1 MELSF
6 NKVWERDTS
15 GGNIALWTRGDHYAL
30 HISGTLDAASTDVVS
45 PALDSILEQHP
56 KELIFDLAELKY
68 LTSMGYRLFLIALKS
83 QNEHGGTVSFIHL
96 QPVMA
101 IVTVVAAVGNDG
113 PAAPPVMVEIPLGLI
128 PSPMDAYSC
137 RSSCTCHCSVTLG
150 TIIVA
155 GRMIAYNWFDC
166 DIQPQPAFVNWA
178 AGCVVPPP
186 TP

>member
-15 GGNIALWTRGDHYAL
+15 GGNIALWIRGDHYAL

-96 QPVMA
+96 QPQIQEVFSIMGA
-101 IVTVVAAVGNDG
+101 LSDLNVFADVAELDHYLLARQNAVERG
-113 PAAPPVMVEIPLGLI
+113 E
-128 PSPMDAYSC
+128 
-137 RSSCTCHCSVTLG
+137 
-150 TIIVA
+150 
-155 GRMIAYNWFDC
+155 
-166 DIQPQPAFVNWA
+166 
-178 AGCVVPPP
+178 
-186 TP
+186 

>member
-15 GGNIALWTRGDHYAL
+15 GGSIALWIRGDHYAL

-96 QPVMA
+96 QPQIQEVFSIMGA
-101 IVTVVAAVGNDG
+101 LSDLNVFADVEELDHYLLARQKAVERG
-113 PAAPPVMVEIPLGLI
+113 E
-128 PSPMDAYSC
+128 
-137 RSSCTCHCSVTLG
+137 
-150 TIIVA
+150 
-155 GRMIAYNWFDC
+155 
-166 DIQPQPAFVNWA
+166 
-178 AGCVVPPP
+178 
-186 TP
+186 

>member
-15 GGNIALWTRGDHYAL
+15 GGSIAFWVRGDHYAL

-96 QPVMA
+96 QPQIQEVFNIMGA
-101 IVTVVAAVGNDG
+101 LRDLNVFADIAELDHYLLARQQAVERG
-113 PAAPPVMVEIPLGLI
+113 E
-128 PSPMDAYSC
+128 
-137 RSSCTCHCSVTLG
+137 
-150 TIIVA
+150 
-155 GRMIAYNWFDC
+155 
-166 DIQPQPAFVNWA
+166 
-178 AGCVVPPP
+178 
-186 TP
+186 

>member
-15 GGNIALWTRGDHYAL
+15 GGNIALWIRGDHYAL

-96 QPVMA
+96 QPQIQEVFSIMGA
-101 IVTVVAAVGNDG
+101 LSDLNVFADVAELDHYLLARQK
-113 PAAPPVMVEIPLGLI
+113 AAERGE
-128 PSPMDAYSC
+128 
-137 RSSCTCHCSVTLG
+137 
-150 TIIVA
+150 
-155 GRMIAYNWFDC
+155 
-166 DIQPQPAFVNWA
+166 
-178 AGCVVPPP
+178 
-186 TP
+186 

>member
-1 MELSF
+1 MVARYMELSF

-15 GGNIALWTRGDHYAL
+15 GGSIAFWVRGDHYAL

-96 QPVMA
+96 QPQIQEVFSIMGA
-101 IVTVVAAVGNDG
+101 LSDLNVFADVAELDHYLLARQKAVERG
-113 PAAPPVMVEIPLGLI
+113 E
-128 PSPMDAYSC
+128 
-137 RSSCTCHCSVTLG
+137 
-150 TIIVA
+150 
-155 GRMIAYNWFDC
+155 
-166 DIQPQPAFVNWA
+166 
-178 AGCVVPPP
+178 
-186 TP
+186 

>member
-6 NKVWERDTS
+6 NKVWELDTS
-15 GGNIALWTRGDHYAL
+15 RGNIALWIRGDHHAL

-96 QPVMA
+96 QPQIQEVFSIMGA
-101 IVTVVAAVGNDG
+101 LSDLNVFADVAELDHYLLARQKAVERG
-113 PAAPPVMVEIPLGLI
+113 E
-128 PSPMDAYSC
+128 
-137 RSSCTCHCSVTLG
+137 
-150 TIIVA
+150 
-155 GRMIAYNWFDC
+155 
-166 DIQPQPAFVNWA
+166 
-178 AGCVVPPP
+178 
-186 TP
+186 

>member
-15 GGNIALWTRGDHYAL
+15 GGSIAFWVRGDHYAL

-96 QPVMA
+96 QPQIQEVFSIMGA
-101 IVTVVAAVGNDG
+101 LSDLNVFADVAELDHYLLARQQAVERG
-113 PAAPPVMVEIPLGLI
+113 E
-128 PSPMDAYSC
+128 
-137 RSSCTCHCSVTLG
+137 
-150 TIIVA
+150 
-155 GRMIAYNWFDC
+155 
-166 DIQPQPAFVNWA
+166 
-178 AGCVVPPP
+178 
-186 TP
+186 

>member
-15 GGNIALWTRGDHYAL
+15 GGSIAFWVRGDHYAL

-68 LTSMGYRLFLIALKS
+68 LTSMGYRFFLIALKS

-96 QPVMA
+96 QPQIQEVFSIMGA
-101 IVTVVAAVGNDG
+101 LSDLNVFADVAELDHYLLARQKAVERG
-113 PAAPPVMVEIPLGLI
+113 E
-128 PSPMDAYSC
+128 
-137 RSSCTCHCSVTLG
+137 
-150 TIIVA
+150 
-155 GRMIAYNWFDC
+155 
-166 DIQPQPAFVNWA
+166 
-178 AGCVVPPP
+178 
-186 TP
+186 

>member
-15 GGNIALWTRGDHYAL
+15 GGYIAFWVRGDHYAL

-68 LTSMGYRLFLIALKS
+68 LTSMGYRLFLIAIKS

-96 QPVMA
+96 QPQIQEVFSIMGA
-101 IVTVVAAVGNDG
+101 LSDLNVFADVAELDHYLLARQKAVERG
-113 PAAPPVMVEIPLGLI
+113 E
-128 PSPMDAYSC
+128 
-137 RSSCTCHCSVTLG
+137 
-150 TIIVA
+150 
-155 GRMIAYNWFDC
+155 
-166 DIQPQPAFVNWA
+166 
-178 AGCVVPPP
+178 
-186 TP
+186 

>member
-15 GGNIALWTRGDHYAL
+15 GGSIAFWVRGDHYAL
-30 HISGTLDAASTDVVS
+30 HISGTLDSASTDVVS

-96 QPVMA
+96 QPQIQEVFSIMGA
-101 IVTVVAAVGNDG
+101 LSDLNVFADVAELDHYLLARQKAVERG
-113 PAAPPVMVEIPLGLI
+113 E
-128 PSPMDAYSC
+128 
-137 RSSCTCHCSVTLG
+137 
-150 TIIVA
+150 
-155 GRMIAYNWFDC
+155 
-166 DIQPQPAFVNWA
+166 
-178 AGCVVPPP
+178 
-186 TP
+186 

>member
-15 GGNIALWTRGDHYAL
+15 GGNIAFWVRGDHYAL

-96 QPVMA
+96 QPQIQEVFSIMGA
-101 IVTVVAAVGNDG
+101 LSDLNVFADVAELDHYLLARQKAVERG
-113 PAAPPVMVEIPLGLI
+113 E
-128 PSPMDAYSC
+128 
-137 RSSCTCHCSVTLG
+137 
-150 TIIVA
+150 
-155 GRMIAYNWFDC
+155 
-166 DIQPQPAFVNWA
+166 
-178 AGCVVPPP
+178 
-186 TP
+186 

>member
-15 GGNIALWTRGDHYAL
+15 GGSIALWIRGDHYAL

-96 QPVMA
+96 QPQIQEVFNIMGA
-101 IVTVVAAVGNDG
+101 LRDLNVFADIAELDHYLLARQQAVERG
-113 PAAPPVMVEIPLGLI
+113 E
-128 PSPMDAYSC
+128 
-137 RSSCTCHCSVTLG
+137 
-150 TIIVA
+150 
-155 GRMIAYNWFDC
+155 
-166 DIQPQPAFVNWA
+166 
-178 AGCVVPPP
+178 
-186 TP
+186 

>member
-15 GGNIALWTRGDHYAL
+15 GGNIAFWIRGDHYAL

-96 QPVMA
+96 QPQIQEVFSIMGA
-101 IVTVVAAVGNDG
+101 LSDLNVFADVAELDHYLLARQKAVERG
-113 PAAPPVMVEIPLGLI
+113 E
-128 PSPMDAYSC
+128 
-137 RSSCTCHCSVTLG
+137 
-150 TIIVA
+150 
-155 GRMIAYNWFDC
+155 
-166 DIQPQPAFVNWA
+166 
-178 AGCVVPPP
+178 
-186 TP
+186 

>member
-15 GGNIALWTRGDHYAL
+15 GGSIAFWVRGDHYAL
-30 HISGTLDAASTDVVS
+30 QISGTLDAASTDVVS

-96 QPVMA
+96 QPQIQEVFSIMGA
-101 IVTVVAAVGNDG
+101 LSDLNVFADVAELDHYLLARQKAVERG
-113 PAAPPVMVEIPLGLI
+113 E
-128 PSPMDAYSC
+128 
-137 RSSCTCHCSVTLG
+137 
-150 TIIVA
+150 
-155 GRMIAYNWFDC
+155 
-166 DIQPQPAFVNWA
+166 
-178 AGCVVPPP
+178 
-186 TP
+186 